1 MGTVS
6 ALRETSVLFVALI
19 STFVLKES
27 VGVYRLVA
35 AAWVCAGI
43 VLIRLQ
49 PRGRRSAFPAPD
61 ERSTPPN
68 GPL

>member
-6 ALRETSVLFVALI
+6 ARRETSVLFVALI

-27 VGVYRLVA
+27 VRVYRLVA

-49 PRGRRSAFPAPD
+49 P
-61 ERSTPPN
+61 
-68 GPL
+68 